1 MAKIYAYRLGAEFFD
16 YVNNTKFLKY
26 NFIDIGAA
34 VGAMSLYAASKFKSV
49 IALEPDIKVFEIL
62 KNVSLN
68 KNKFKNIKLL
78 NKFKYKKRKK

>member
-1 MAKIYAYRLGAEFFD
+1 MQIIKNKSYFTVSDKDYKFWQRYMHTDWEQDFFN

-62 KNVSLN
+62 K
-68 KNKFKNIKLL
+68 KCKFK
-78 NKFKYKKRKK
+78 